1 MKHNV
6 LPVATATVL
15 CGFLAACA
23 NGGPDVNGF
32 VQKANGAFENAVSS
46 VTGSKAGTN
55 GSDGLTNAAGP
66 VYTSISGGS
75 SLQGLFAGQNQ
86 QLANYGKIAYPRVA
100 LEYLSYGA
108 SQPCWKVRATIW
120 TNAKRS
126 HDETFQVCDVPIAV
140 RDTVG
145 QVGQLNPQA
154 IVDKI
159 DQTRAPI
166 NVPNTGDE
174 RTRGPLPPLR
184 AMSVPL
190 TNTGPMFQANPLQVR
205 LDAINARIAYVAR
218 YVPLGDTGAMSVV
231 SSAFYDYRVW
241 IWRFDPAGNRV

>member
-1 MKHNV
+1 MKHHV
-6 LPVATATVL
+6 LPVAAATVL
-15 CGFLAACA
+15 CGLLAACA

-32 VQKANGAFENAVSS
+32 VQKANSAVENAISS
-46 VTGSKAGTN
+46 VTGGGG
-55 GSDGLTNAAGP
+55 GSGGDVTNAAGP
-66 VYTSISGGS
+66 VYTPIAGGN
-75 SLQGLFAGQNQ
+75 SLQGLFGGQNQ

-120 TNAKRS
+120 ANPKRS

-140 RDTVG
+140 RDAVG

-205 LDAINARIAYVAR
+205 LDAINARIAYVAK

-241 IWRFDPAGNRV
+241 IWRFDPAGNRG

>member
-15 CGFLAACA
+15 CGLLAACA
-23 NGGPDVNGF
+23 NGGPDVNGL
-32 VQKANGAFENAVSS
+32 VQKANSTVENAIHS
-46 VTGSKAGTN
+46 VTGSSGTGGGEVN
-55 GSDGLTNAAGP
+55 NAAGP
-66 VYTSISGGS
+66 LYTPISGGS

-108 SQPCWKVRATIW
+108 SQSCWKVRATIW
-120 TNAKRS
+120 TNAKHS

-140 RDTVG
+140 RDAVG
-145 QVGQLNPQA
+145 QMGQLNPQG
-154 IVDKI
+154 IIDKI
-159 DQTRAPI
+159 DETRAPL
-166 NVPNTGDE
+166 NVPNTGDQ

-184 AMSVPL
+184 AMGVPL
-190 TNTGPMFQANPLQVR
+190 ANTGPMFQANPLQVR
-205 LDAINARIAYVAR
+205 LDAINARIAYVAK
-218 YVPLGDTGAMSVV
+218 YVPLGDTSAMSVV

-241 IWRFDPAGNRV
+241 IWRFDPAGNLG

>member
-1 MKHNV
+1 MKHHV
-6 LPVATATVL
+6 LPVAAVTVL
-15 CGFLAACA
+15 CGLLAACA

-32 VQKANGAFENAVSS
+32 VQKANSAVENAISS
-46 VTGSKAGTN
+46 VTGGGG
-55 GSDGLTNAAGP
+55 GSGGEVTNAAGP
-66 VYTSISGGS
+66 VYTPIAGGN
-75 SLQGLFAGQNQ
+75 SLQGLFGGQNQ

-108 SQPCWKVRATIW
+108 HQPCWKVRATIW
-120 TNAKRS
+120 ANPKRS

-140 RDTVG
+140 RDAVG

-205 LDAINARIAYVAR
+205 LDAINARIAYVAK

-241 IWRFDPAGNRV
+241 IWRFDPSGNRG